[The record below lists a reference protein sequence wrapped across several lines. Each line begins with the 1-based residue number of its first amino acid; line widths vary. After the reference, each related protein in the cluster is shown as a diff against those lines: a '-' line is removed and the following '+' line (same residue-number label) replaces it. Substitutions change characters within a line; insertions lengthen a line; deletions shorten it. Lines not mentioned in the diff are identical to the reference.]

1 MQYKNSFKYDIKRTF
16 MLYTILPIVIL
27 ALLSY
32 LISIFIFINNTA
44 SYNLKQ
50 NKYLSNSL
58 NQYFKSYEDA
68 LIDFSKNT
76 LIINNIKTKNPNVGT
91 YQMLYS
97 YINST
102 GIKTYFYVFDENKNI
117 IMSNTNKIPVYTEK
131 NRYNLGILSR
141 LSNSYQNK
149 LIECNIDSTNFQNT
163 ITFGTT
169 IKENEKII
177 GYLTFDIYADSLI
190 KHYISDYALITVLTD
205 KYGNV
210 LFTTNTLPITKQG
223 KLENYMKDSSGFIKY
238 LKCYYF
244 LTQNKIYNSEFNI
257 YTVNSLA
264 NMITVFKIIG
274 ILLVIFI
281 IVLIAFLMYS
291 SLKVSKNKTKDLDM
305 ILKALE
311 NVQNGNLDTRLNI
324 KTNIEFKTIS
334 DAYNKML
341 DDIKNLI
348 ELNKEEAKHSIISE
362 IKQLESQF
370 NPHFLF
376 NTLEVIKY
384 MIKTNPQDAT
394 KMILNLSKILRY
406 SIDNSSSEVNV
417 IDELNYTTSYLDIIK
432 TRFKEKFN
440 YHIKVDNHLSN
451 CLIPKLIFQPMIENC
466 IEHGYHGD
474 NTLYIDITIKNRDDF
489 LIAKI
494 KDNGAGINK
503 NKLEEIKKILKNY
516 QNNSNHLG
524 IYNVHRRIQ
533 LLYGDKYGVEINSI
547 ENIGTE
553 VTITLPL
560 ILKKEC

>member
-1 MQYKNSFKYDIKRTF
+1 
-16 MLYTILPIVIL
+16 
-27 ALLSY
+27 
-32 LISIFIFINNTA
+32 
-44 SYNLKQ
+44 
-50 NKYLSNSL
+50 
-58 NQYFKSYEDA
+58 
-68 LIDFSKNT
+68 
-76 LIINNIKTKNPNVGT
+76 
-91 YQMLYS
+91 
-97 YINST
+97 
-102 GIKTYFYVFDENKNI
+102 
-117 IMSNTNKIPVYTEK
+117 
-131 NRYNLGILSR
+131 
-141 LSNSYQNK
+141 
-149 LIECNIDSTNFQNT
+149 
-163 ITFGTT
+163 
-169 IKENEKII
+169 
-177 GYLTFDIYADSLI
+177 
-190 KHYISDYALITVLTD
+190 
-205 KYGNV
+205 
-210 LFTTNTLPITKQG
+210 
-223 KLENYMKDSSGFIKY
+223 
-238 LKCYYF
+238 
-244 LTQNKIYNSEFNI
+244 
-257 YTVNSLA
+257 
-264 NMITVFKIIG
+264 
-274 ILLVIFI
+274 
-281 IVLIAFLMYS
+281 MYS
-291 SLKVSKNKTKDLDM
+291 SSKVSKNKTKDLDM

-348 ELNKEEAKHSIISE
+348 ELNKEEAKHSIISK

-432 TRFKEKFN
+432 TRFKENFDYN
-440 YHIKVDNHLSN
+440 IKVDKHLTN
-451 CLIPKLIFQPMIENC
+451 CLIPKLIFQPMIENS
-466 IEHGYHGD
+466 IEHGYKGD
-474 NTLYIDITIKNRDDF
+474 NILYIDISIQNNNDF

-503 NKLEEIKKILKNY
+503 NKLEEISKILKNNK
-516 QNNSNHLG
+516 NNSNHLG

>member
-1 MQYKNSFKYDIKRTF
+1 MQYKNSFKYDIKKTF
-16 MLYTILPIVIL
+16 MLYTILPIVVL

-44 SYNLKQ
+44 SYNLNQ
-50 NKYLSNSL
+50 NIYLSNSL
-58 NQYFKSYEDA
+58 NLYFKDYENA
-68 LIDFSKNT
+68 LNKFSKNP
-76 LIINNIKTKNPNVGT
+76 LIINNIKTKKPNVET

-102 GIKTYFYVFDENKNI
+102 GIKTYFYIFDENKNI
-117 IMSNTNKIPVYTEK
+117 IMSNTNKIPVYAEK

-141 LSNSYQNK
+141 LSDSYQNK

-169 IKENEKII
+169 IKRNGKII

-190 KHYISDYALITVLTD
+190 KHYIADYALITVLTD

-223 KLENYMKDSSGFIKY
+223 KLENYIKDGSGFLKH

-244 LTQNKIYNSEFNI
+244 ITQNKIYNNEFNI

-274 ILLVIFI
+274 ILLIIFI
-281 IVLIAFLMYS
+281 VILICFLMYS
-291 SLKVSKNKTKDLDM
+291 SSKVSKDKTKDLDM

-324 KTNIEFKTIS
+324 RTNIEFKTIS

-417 IDELNYTTSYLDIIK
+417 VDELNYTNSYLDIIK
-432 TRFKEKFN
+432 TRFKENFDYN
-440 YHIKVDNHLSN
+440 IKIDKHLTN
-451 CLIPKLIFQPMIENC
+451 CLIPKLIFQPMIENS
-466 IEHGYHGD
+466 IEHGYKGD
-474 NTLYIDITIKNRDDF
+474 NILYIDISIQNNDDF

-503 NKLEEIKKILKNY
+503 NKLEEINKPELFTNQKLN
-516 QNNSNHLG
+516 
-524 IYNVHRRIQ
+524 
-533 LLYGDKYGVEINSI
+533 
-547 ENIGTE
+547 
-553 VTITLPL
+553 
-560 ILKKEC
+560 

>member
-1 MQYKNSFKYDIKRTF
+1 
-16 MLYTILPIVIL
+16 MLYTILPIVVL

-58 NQYFKSYEDA
+58 NQYFKGYENA
-68 LIDFSKNT
+68 LNNFSKST
-76 LIINNIKTKNPNVGT
+76 LIINNIKTQKPNVDT

-102 GIKTYFYVFDENKNI
+102 GIKTYFYIFDENKNI
-117 IMSNTNKIPVYTEK
+117 IMSNTNKIPVYAEK

-141 LSNSYQNK
+141 LSDSYQNK

-169 IKENEKII
+169 IKENEKVL

-244 LTQNKIYNSEFNI
+244 ITQNKIYNSEFNI

-291 SLKVSKNKTKDLDM
+291 SSKVSKNKTKDLDM

-440 YHIKVDNHLSN
+440 YDIKVDNHLAN

-466 IEHGYHGD
+466 IEHGYKGD
-474 NTLYIDITIKNRDDF
+474 NTLYIDIIIKNRDDI

-494 KDNGAGINK
+494 KDNGSGINK
-503 NKLEEIKKILKNY
+503 NKLEEIKKILKNN

-524 IYNVHRRIQ
+524 IFNVHRRIQ

-560 ILKKEC
+560 IFKKEC